1 MAASGPR
8 REAGTAP
15 LAECHDC
22 GLRHRL
28 AALPRHAVA
37 RCRRCGAALRSH
49 TSLDGCLALALTGL
63 VLLVLANLMPFLS
76 LRMAGRVEDASLVS
90 GAIALAQDGLWP
102 LMALILMLTV
112 VTPALKLGG
121 MAYVLLALR
130 LRRPPRAVLVALR
143 WLDRVHPWAMVEVY
157 MLGIFVA
164 YVRLADSA
172 TVVVGIAVY
181 ALAALMLVMAAMDAI
196 VDFDDIWDEV
206 ERKGLVRLPPP
217 APGQA
222 LARCGNCNVLAP
234 WHGHPA
240 PCPRCGARIEMR
252 KRDSVA
258 RAWALVIAA
267 AILYLPANLFPI
279 MTVISFGSG
288 APDTILSGVQ
298 HLIRAGEW
306 PLALLVFF
314 ASITVPVLKIAGL
327 GLLLVLTQRGSRW
340 HLRDRTRLYRIIEA
354 VGRWSMIDIFMLS
367 ILVAL
372 VRLGAIATVVPGV
385 GAISF
390 AAVVVLTMCA
400 AMAFDPRLMWDRAG
414 ENR

>member
-1 MAASGPR
+1 M
-8 REAGTAP
+8 
-15 LAECHDC
+15 
-22 GLRHRL
+22 
-28 AALPRHAVA
+28 
-37 RCRRCGAALRSH
+37 
-49 TSLDGCLALALTGL
+49 
-63 VLLVLANLMPFLS
+63 
-76 LRMAGRVEDASLVS
+76 
-90 GAIALAQDGLWP
+90 
-102 LMALILMLTV
+102 
-112 VTPALKLGG
+112 KLGG

-206 ERKGLVRLPPP
+206 ERKGLVRLPPL

-240 PCPRCGARIEMR
+240 PCPRCGARIDMR
-252 KRDSVA
+252 KLDSVA
-258 RAWALVIAA
+258 RAWAVVIAA